1 MRIKLKD
8 IEAAQLIA
16 AHSGIESLQNQANLL
31 LQQRGLAQ
39 RIKKL
44 QQRQQEVAKQIRKRA
59 KAPDVPLNEWD
70 LNGLDPIEC
79 EGTIEI
85 PEKE

>member
-1 MRIKLKD
+1 MQIKLKAD
-8 IEAAQLIA
+8 EAAQLIA
-16 AHSGIESLQNQANLL
+16 TVNGINALQNEANLL
-31 LQQRGLAQ
+31 LERQ
-39 RIKKL
+39 RIPARMQRLK
-44 QQRQQEVAKQIRKRA
+44 QRQQAVADKIRKRA

>member
-1 MRIKLKD
+1 MKIKLEAV
-8 IEAAQLIA
+8 EAAQLLA
-16 AHSGIESLQNQANLL
+16 AHNGIESLQNQANLL
-31 LQQRGLAQ
+31 LQQKGLAQ
-39 RIKKL
+39 RIQRLK
-44 QQRQQEVAKQIRKRA
+44 QRQQTVAEGIRKRA